1 MEGIAFGDDGVE
13 ALRVWHHGAVGF
25 GAAGVLGV
33 EFALGGFKLS
43 LAAGEGDEAV
53 GDFLDRHG
61 FMGNWKENV
70 GAQESD
76 RRRINHLFCG
86 CLTQLSASLMDQSPA
101 AAPQLIAKP
110 AALVACVE
118 ALNASP
124 SLAFD
129 LEFDSNLRG
138 YGVTLGL
145 IQIALPDDRCY
156 LIDPLAGLDLAPLWA
171 VLEDAS
177 IQKLVHS
184 PGEDLR
190 LLHSLGCFPAAVYDT
205 EITARLLDYEHTSLS
220 KMLEAKLGVTLGGG
234 QQRSNWMQRPLTH
247 EQIVYAAADALHL
260 HALKNIL
267 EEEAAARGL
276 NNFVADEQAA
286 LSRARYKI
294 QPRTTFLKPID
305 ERTFSPW
312 QQHVLQALLAQRDA
326 WAREANKP
334 LFKVAD
340 DAALRAMVEAGR
352 TPSSDSARA
361 ALIGPFQSAKYVDA
375 LTDCYEEAARDA
387 DARNLSKGPP
397 QRPRMS
403 REARMAREQ
412 GARDRTEKFA
422 PVQAALAA
430 EYGTFAARYLL
441 SNTMVET
448 ITKGDAT
455 LTSLDRLY
463 RRRVIL
469 EKSEALGIDLLPYA

>member
-1 MEGIAFGDDGVE
+1 MRFRWPKCSRCWYAEMTFQMQSYRMH
-13 ALRVWHHGAVGF
+13 LRT
-25 GAAGVLGV
+25 
-33 EFALGGFKLS
+33 E
-43 LAAGEGDEAV
+43 D
-53 GDFLDRHG
+53 LDRIFSSPCTLCG
-61 FMGNWKENV
+61 FRAGP
-70 GAQESD
+70 
-76 RRRINHLFCG
+76 RRE
-86 CLTQLSASLMDQSPA
+86 LSGSLMAQSSA
-101 AAPQLIAKP
+101 ATPQVIATP
-110 AALVACVE
+110 AALAACVE

-177 IQKLVHS
+177 IQKLVYS

-190 LLHSLGCFPAAVYDT
+190 LLHSLKCLPADVYDT

-220 KMLEAKLGVTLGGG
+220 KMLEAKLGVILGGG
-234 QQRSNWMQRPLTH
+234 QQRSNWLQRPLTS

-260 HALKNIL
+260 HALKMIL
-267 EEEAAARGL
+267 DDEAAAHGL
-276 NNFVADEQAA
+276 SDFVVDEQAA
-286 LSRARYKI
+286 LSRARYNI

-340 DAALRAMVEAGR
+340 DAALRAMVEVAR
-352 TPSSDSARA
+352 ILSDDTVRA

-375 LTDCYEEAARDA
+375 LTGCYEEAAREA
-387 DARNLSKGPP
+387 DARGLSHGPAP
-397 QRPRMS
+397 RPRMS

-448 ITKGDAT
+448 ITKGEAT
-455 LTSLDRLY
+455 LTTLDRPY

-469 EKSEALGIDLLPYA
+469 EKAEKLGIDLSPYA